1 MNESLNKEVKT
12 LRPFTR
18 FIYTIGELPTS
29 YLMSMTY
36 EEQLIWLCNYLTQ
49 TIIPTINNN
58 AEAVKE
64 VQDLVKELQDYINNY
79 FDNLDV
85 QEEINNKLD
94 DMAES
99 GQLTDIIA
107 QYLQLAG
114 VLAFNTLS
122 ELVNAT
128 NIVEGSICKT
138 LGNTTYN
145 DGYGA
150 FYKIRTITSGDVVD
164 GVNIV
169 ALNISNTLIAEL
181 IKNSNNG
188 TIQDEINEMKA
199 KKKIV
204 IIGDSFSNSAQ
215 SGTPLWYTYLEKWH
229 NVDAVSYASDGVGFL
244 TGTNNFLVQL
254 QNAKNNLN
262 YDEIEAIYIVGGIND
277 VGNSSLTYSDFETNT
292 SSVLDYVKNNF
303 GDKKV
308 YVVGILPF
316 QFYNFYS
323 GNNCFTDYKRSYT
336 FQAILSY
343 LCQSAERNIIFR
355 NGEYLGLLQPD
366 YFGEANQYNQRHPS
380 AVGEKIIANFIENG
394 EQNFG
399 YRNADYGSTY
409 IKSTPLI
416 CDNGDLN
423 FQRLDNKQIGLVIYN
438 YDNTR
443 AVNLNLT
450 GLPFMDNFV
459 MVTDE
464 AGHCSAFY
472 TDNGNLVLPAN
483 VGLNSGNIFFSINWD
498 LM

>member
-1 MNESLNKEVKT
+1 MKEFKKLTPFKLQVLENFPFIDEDFDAITNYELLCKVVEYLNK
-12 LRPFTR
+12 
-18 FIYTIGELPTS
+18 TIGEVSEL
-29 YLMSMTY
+29 
-36 EEQLIWLCNYLTQ
+36 
-49 TIIPTINNN
+49 NNKVN
-58 AEAVKE
+58 EF
-64 VQDLVKELQDYINNY
+64 QNY

-94 DMAES
+94 DMAKS
-99 GQLTDIIA
+99 GELADIIA
-107 QYLQLAG
+107 QYLNLAG
-114 VLAFNTLS
+114 VLAFNTLND
-122 ELVNAT
+122 LKNAT
-128 NIVEGSICKT
+128 NIIDGSICKT

-277 VGNSSLTYSDFETNT
+277 VGNSSVTYSDFETNT
-292 SSVLDYVKNNF
+292 STVLDYVKNNF
-303 GDKKV
+303 ADKKV

-323 GNNCFTDYKRSYT
+323 GNNCFTDYKRSYM

-343 LCQSAERNIIFR
+343 LCQSVERNIIFR

-380 AVGEKIIANFIENG
+380 AVGEKMIANFIENG

-409 IKSTPLI
+409 IKNTPLI
-416 CDNGDLN
+416 CNNGDLN

-443 AVNLNLT
+443 EVNLNLT

-464 AGHCSAFY
+464 QGHCSAFY

-483 VGLNSGNIFFSINWD
+483 VGLNSGNIFFSINWH